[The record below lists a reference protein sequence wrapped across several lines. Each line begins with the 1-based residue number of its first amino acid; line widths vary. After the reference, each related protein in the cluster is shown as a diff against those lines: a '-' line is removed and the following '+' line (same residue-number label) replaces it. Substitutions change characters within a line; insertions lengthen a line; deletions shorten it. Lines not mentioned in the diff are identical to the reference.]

1 MGCTKSINNT
11 QLLTI
16 KTKMNDF
23 FNSYKIINEIIHKIK
38 KCNEVD
44 PPLKVYLIST
54 SSIPIYIKIIKNNKS
69 DLDKLINEKEN
80 IDLNLELLSYES
92 DNNIIIY
99 NDYQKCM
106 NILEQNDETKNEFII
121 VNDKFLSFMKIK
133 DFKHKEVEIK
143 KVKSK
148 NEIIFPASQNSL
160 LLDKKTQ
167 YSFKFSKQNKSI
179 MNKFNYLIILFG
191 IKS

>member
-133 DFKHKEVEIK
+133 DFENKEVEIK